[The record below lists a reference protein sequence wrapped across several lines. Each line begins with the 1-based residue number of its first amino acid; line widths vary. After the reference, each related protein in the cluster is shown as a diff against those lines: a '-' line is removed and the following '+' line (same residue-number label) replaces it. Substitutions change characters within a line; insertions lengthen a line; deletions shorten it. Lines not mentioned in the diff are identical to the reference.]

1 MKKTEAELFGEG
13 SVLYLELSA
22 SKSPEEISSKICEMF
37 SAIRAFVED
46 IYNNSHY
53 ALIDQLET
61 FIQDNYQHEDMSL
74 LLLAEH
80 FNLTTGYISRIFKKC
95 RQVNFKDYL
104 AAFRIRKATELLDI
118 MPDIRVADL
127 AKQVG
132 YDNVQ
137 RFVRNFKK
145 LKQVSPSE
153 YRDKK
158 MSENN
163 NPLS

>member
-1 MKKTEAELFGEG
+1 
-13 SVLYLELSA
+13 
-22 SKSPEEISSKICEMF
+22 
-37 SAIRAFVED
+37 
-46 IYNNSHY
+46 
-53 ALIDQLET
+53 
-61 FIQDNYQHEDMSL
+61 MSL

-104 AAFRIRKATELLDI
+104 SAYRIEKATEIMNI
-118 MPDIRVADL
+118 MPDVRISEL

-153 YRDKK
+153 YREKIKEKID
-158 MSENN
+158 E
-163 NPLS
+163 

>member
-1 MKKTEAELFGEG
+1 M
-13 SVLYLELSA
+13 YLELSA
-22 SKSPEEISSKICEMF
+22 SKTPEEISDKVCEMF
-37 SAIRAFVED
+37 SSICTFAED
-46 IYNNSHY
+46 VYNSSNY
-53 ALIDQLET
+53 ELIDMLEA
-61 FIQDNYQHEDMSL
+61 FIQENYRDEDMSL

-104 AAFRIRKATELLDI
+104 SAYRIEKATEIMNI
-118 MPDIRVADL
+118 MPDVRISEL

-153 YRDKK
+153 YREKIKEKID
-158 MSENN
+158 E
-163 NPLS
+163 